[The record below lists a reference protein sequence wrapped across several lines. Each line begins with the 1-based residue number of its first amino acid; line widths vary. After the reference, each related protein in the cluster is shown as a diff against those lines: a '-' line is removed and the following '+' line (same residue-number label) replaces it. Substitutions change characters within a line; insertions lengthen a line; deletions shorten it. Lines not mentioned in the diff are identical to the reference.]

1 MLSKLNLNKFK
12 EQKWL
17 YFFIGSLFTALI
29 AGGLVYFDVY
39 NVIGQSVLRSDPTMS
54 KPALYAEGRSEV
66 LGGIVT
72 NTASDINQKAE
83 SGLIVLGGVDDS
95 GKLKGKVGIGF
106 GSGEIPSEMLEVK
119 GNIKI
124 QDRADTTITESIIA
138 PQANIPAFSNNQVSF
153 GGSLRLT
160 PDGIEHLE
168 ERNTGTYYY
177 WAYGNCSCFVAR
189 SNESR
194 LADANNLSSLS
205 FGRAIKKYLG
215 SLVLP
220 AAQAKASCYNTE
232 QECIDAGG
240 SYCLDYGDSCLPGEY
255 DIEISCTYSPTADA
269 QCDTGDTQVSGAEDY
284 DSCYGTQ
291 YLGSVQCK
299 RDTSGVDWY
308 SKIRFSG
315 TPDGI
320 EPSQTIID
328 DDLVV
333 NNNKPSNC
341 GWVSGN
347 QCGDGKFMAG
357 YDSLNDQIYC
367 CEL

>member
-1 MLSKLNLNKFK
+1 M
-12 EQKWL
+12 
-17 YFFIGSLFTALI
+17 
-29 AGGLVYFDVY
+29 
-39 NVIGQSVLRSDPTMS
+39 
-54 KPALYAEGRSEV
+54 
-66 LGGIVT
+66 
-72 NTASDINQKAE
+72 
-83 SGLIVLGGVDDS
+83 
-95 GKLKGKVGIGF
+95 
-106 GSGEIPSEMLEVK
+106 K

-124 QDRADTTITESIIA
+124 QDRSDTTTTESIIA

-177 WAYGNCSCFVAR
+177 WAYGNCSCLEAR
-189 SNESR
+189 RNESR

-220 AAQAKASCYNTE
+220 AAQARASCYNTQ

-240 SYCLDYGDSCLPGEY
+240 SYCLDYGDSCSPGQY
-255 DIEISCTYSPTADA
+255 DIEISCTFSPTADA
-269 QCDTGDTQVSGAEDY
+269 QCDPGDTQVAGTEDY

-299 RDTSGVDWY
+299 RDTSGIDWY

-315 TPDGI
+315 TPDGV
-320 EPSQTIID
+320 EPSQTIIY

-333 NNNKPSNC
+333 NI
-341 GWVSGN
+341 
-347 QCGDGKFMAG
+347 
-357 YDSLNDQIYC
+357 SL
-367 CEL
+367 

>member
-17 YFFIGSLFTALI
+17 YFFIGSLFTALL
-29 AGGLVYFDVY
+29 AGGFVYFDVY
-39 NVIGQSVLRSDPTMS
+39 NVLGISTLRSDPS
-54 KPALYAEGRSEV
+54 LNQAALETDSWAKIA
-66 LGGIVT
+66 GGITT
-72 NTASDINQKAE
+72 NTANPPAE
-83 SGLIVLGGVDDS
+83 SGLIVLGGRFKNPDT
-95 GKLKGKVGIGF
+95 GQWETKGKVGIGF
-106 GSGEIPSEMLEVK
+106 GDSEIPSEMLEVK

-124 QDRADTTITESIIA
+124 QDRADTTTTESIIA

-194 LADANNLSSLS
+194 LADANNLSSLF

-333 NNNKPSNC
+333 
-341 GWVSGN
+341 
-347 QCGDGKFMAG
+347 
-357 YDSLNDQIYC
+357 
-367 CEL
+367 